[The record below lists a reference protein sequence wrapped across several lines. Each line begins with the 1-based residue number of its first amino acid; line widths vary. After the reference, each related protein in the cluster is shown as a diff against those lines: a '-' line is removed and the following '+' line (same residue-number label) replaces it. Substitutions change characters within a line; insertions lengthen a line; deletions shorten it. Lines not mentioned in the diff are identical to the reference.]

1 MRDLWFTTVGGER
14 LACCHAADNPASGAV
29 MRKAGFVYHHD
40 SVYHKFDGAEV
51 PCKVYLLEK

>member
-1 MRDLWFTTVGGER
+1 MLNT
-14 LACCHAADNPASGAV
+14 HAADNPASGAV